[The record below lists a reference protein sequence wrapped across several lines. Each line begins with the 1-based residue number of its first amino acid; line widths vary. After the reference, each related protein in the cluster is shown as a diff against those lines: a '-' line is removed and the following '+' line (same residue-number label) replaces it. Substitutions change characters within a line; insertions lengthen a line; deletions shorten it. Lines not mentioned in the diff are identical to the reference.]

1 MRPATEADL
10 PRAAALS
17 ARIGWNQVSA
27 DWRHFLRDGAVQVID
42 DDDPHCLD
50 ATAAVLPFGP
60 GLAWISMVLVR
71 PDRRRAGLATAL
83 MRWAIDRLEGT
94 PGIALDATPAGREVY
109 RQLGFR
115 DVLGFARWSLPHAL
129 PAPEGVQPRAAK
141 GDDWPAILA
150 LDHAAFGA
158 PRATLLQG
166 LAARAPAAAF
176 VAPGGFVLARDG
188 LRAPQIGPVVAQDAP
203 TAMALIAAARHA
215 LGRPAML
222 DLADAATPVASWL
235 GAHGASPQRP
245 FTRMVL
251 GALPPTEPGQNF
263 AFAGPEFG

>member
-17 ARIGWNQVSA
+17 ARIGWNQVAA
-27 DWRHFLRDGAVQVID
+27 DWRYFLRDGAVAAID
-42 DDDPHCLD
+42 DGDLDCLA
-50 ATAAVLPFGP
+50 ATAAVLPYGAS
-60 GLAWISMVLVR
+60 LAWISMVLVR

-83 MRWAIDRLEGT
+83 MRWAIARLDGT

-115 DVLGFARWSLPHAL
+115 DVLGFARWSVPDAL
-129 PAPEGVQPRAAK
+129 PMPDGAAPRAMT
-141 GDDWPAILA
+141 GDDWAGVLA
-150 LDHAAFGA
+150 LDAAAFGA
-158 PRATLLQG
+158 PRAALLQG
-166 LAARAPAAAF
+166 FAARAPGAAF

-203 TAMALIAAARHA
+203 TAMALIAAARNA
-215 LGRPAML
+215 LGRAAVL
-222 DLADAATPVASWL
+222 DLADAATPVATWL
-235 GAHGASPQRP
+235 CAHGASAQRP

-251 GALPPTEPGQNF
+251 GEMPPTKPGQNF
-263 AFAGPEFG
+263 VFAGPEFG

>member
-17 ARIGWNQVSA
+17 ARIGWNQVTA

-42 DDDPHCLD
+42 DDDPHCLA
-50 ATAAVLPFGP
+50 ATAAVLRFGP

-71 PDRRRAGLATAL
+71 PDRRRAGLAMTL
-83 MRWAIDRLEGT
+83 MRWATERLQGVA
-94 PGIALDATPAGREVY
+94 GIALDATPAGREVY

-115 DVLGFARWSLPHAL
+115 DVLGFTRWAVPDAL
-129 PAPEGVQPRAAK
+129 PAPDSIAPRAVT

-150 LDHAAFGA
+150 LDATAFGA
-158 PRATLLQG
+158 PRATLLRG
-166 LAARAPAAAF
+166 FAARAPAGAF
-176 VAPGGFVLARDG
+176 IAPGGFVLARDG
-188 LRAPQIGPVVAQDAP
+188 LRTPQIGPVVAQDAP
-203 TAMALIAAARHA
+203 TAMALIAAARRG
-215 LGRPAML
+215 LGRPAVL
-222 DLADAATPVASWL
+222 DLADAATPVAAWL
-235 GAHGASPQRP
+235 GAHGATPQRP

-251 GALPPTEPGQNF
+251 GALPPTKPGQNF